1 MDPKS
6 QDRKLDSLVFDLVEW
21 IAKEPRSYA
30 QTMEA
35 WRTSC
40 PRLPVWEEAVDRG
53 LVARETKQDGN
64 NVVKVT
70 KPGLRFLKQMGRAN
84 AVVDGLK

>member
-1 MDPKS
+1 VQSNSADH
-6 QDRKLDSLVFDLVEW
+6 KLDSLVFDLVEW

-53 LVARETKQDGN
+53 LVAREAKRDGN
-64 NVVKVT
+64 NVVKAT
-70 KPGLRFLKQMGRAN
+70 QAGLRFLKQMVRSN
-84 AVVDGLK
+84 AAVAGLK

>member
-1 MDPKS
+1 VDPKS

-21 IAKEPRSYA
+21 IAKEPRSYR

-40 PRLPVWEEAVDRG
+40 PRLAVWEEAVDRG
-53 LVARETKQDGN
+53 LVARETKRDGN

-70 KPGLRFLKQMGRAN
+70 PPGVRFLKQMGRAN
-84 AVVDGLK
+84 AAVADLK